1 MNKFIVVGAGHAG
14 LEAAFILSKLNNK
27 VYLCVLD
34 RKYVANCPCNPS
46 VGGPAKGIV
55 TREIDALGGI
65 QALAADSTALQRKI
79 LNFSKGPGVQC
90 LRFQI
95 DKVYYKKWFLEQI
108 DDNENIEL
116 VEGEVTEVIKNGD
129 TATGVMID
137 GVKKLEADAVII
149 TTGTYLKSLTFSGKK
164 VKNEGP
170 EGFKNSNNLS
180 EWFKVN
186 GFELIRLKTGTP
198 PRIKKDSID
207 YSNLQIEPGNGT
219 ELYFSHWSKNKYIDY
234 ELPCYLIHTTE
245 EIHKIIN
252 DNLHLSAMYS
262 GNITGV
268 GPRYCPS
275 IEDKIVRFSNK
286 PRHQIF
292 LEPESLEL
300 DTVYL
305 GGFSTSLDVSVQDKI
320 IRLLPGLKK
329 AEVIKYG
336 YAIEYD
342 AINPIQLYP
351 SLESKLVKNLF
362 FAGQI
367 NGTSGYEEAAGQGL
381 IAGINANQKIKN
393 KEPLIL
399 SRDEAYIGVMIDD
412 IVTKGVTDPY
422 RLLTSRAE
430 YRLLLRNDN
439 VLDRLIQKGYEI
451 GTISKKQIDL
461 YNQNLE
467 KKNRLIEFL
476 KDKKVGMYTLL
487 RAHTNNTNF
496 SLYEFLKRPEIK
508 LIELLKLIE
517 FDYSNYDLELLKN
530 IEITVK
536 YEGYIKKES
545 RIVNSLKNLESIK
558 IPQDLIYDKVQNLS
572 IEAIDKLNKIK
583 PLNLAQAQRI
593 SGINLADII
602 SLKTYLEQNA

>member
-1 MNKFIVVGAGHAG
+1 M
-14 LEAAFILSKLNNK
+14 
-27 VYLCVLD
+27 
-34 RKYVANCPCNPS
+34 
-46 VGGPAKGIV
+46 
-55 TREIDALGGI
+55 
-65 QALAADSTALQRKI
+65 
-79 LNFSKGPGVQC
+79 
-90 LRFQI
+90 
-95 DKVYYKKWFLEQI
+95 
-108 DDNENIEL
+108 
-116 VEGEVTEVIKNGD
+116 
-129 TATGVMID
+129 
-137 GVKKLEADAVII
+137 
-149 TTGTYLKSLTFSGKK
+149 TFSGKD

-275 IEDKIVRFSNK
+275 IEDKIIRFSNK

-305 GGFSTSLDVSVQDKI
+305 GGFSTSLDISVQDKI

-467 KKNRLIEFL
+467 KKNKLIEFL
-476 KDKKVGMYTLL
+476 KDKK
-487 RAHTNNTNF
+487 
-496 SLYEFLKRPEIK
+496 
-508 LIELLKLIE
+508 
-517 FDYSNYDLELLKN
+517 
-530 IEITVK
+530 
-536 YEGYIKKES
+536 
-545 RIVNSLKNLESIK
+545 
-558 IPQDLIYDKVQNLS
+558 
-572 IEAIDKLNKIK
+572 
-583 PLNLAQAQRI
+583 
-593 SGINLADII
+593 
-602 SLKTYLEQNA
+602 

>member
-79 LNFSKGPGVQC
+79 LNSSKGPGVQC

-108 DDNENIEL
+108 DNNENIEL

-137 GVKKLEADAVII
+137 GVKKLEAGAVII
-149 TTGTYLKSLTFSGKK
+149 TTGTYLKSLTFSGKD

-170 EGFKNSNNLS
+170 EGFRNSNNLS

-305 GGFSTSLDVSVQDKI
+305 GGFSTSLDISVQDKI

-451 GTISKKQIDL
+451 GTISKEQIDL

-467 KKNRLIEFL
+467 KKNKLIEFL
-476 KDKKVGMYTLL
+476 KEKKVGMYTLL

-602 SLKTYLEQNA
+602 SLKTHLEQNA

>member
-1 MNKFIVVGAGHAG
+1 M
-14 LEAAFILSKLNNK
+14 
-27 VYLCVLD
+27 
-34 RKYVANCPCNPS
+34 
-46 VGGPAKGIV
+46 
-55 TREIDALGGI
+55 
-65 QALAADSTALQRKI
+65 
-79 LNFSKGPGVQC
+79 
-90 LRFQI
+90 
-95 DKVYYKKWFLEQI
+95 
-108 DDNENIEL
+108 
-116 VEGEVTEVIKNGD
+116 
-129 TATGVMID
+129 
-137 GVKKLEADAVII
+137 
-149 TTGTYLKSLTFSGKK
+149 
-164 VKNEGP
+164 
-170 EGFKNSNNLS
+170 
-180 EWFKVN
+180 
-186 GFELIRLKTGTP
+186 
-198 PRIKKDSID
+198 
-207 YSNLQIEPGNGT
+207 
-219 ELYFSHWSKNKYIDY
+219 
-234 ELPCYLIHTTE
+234 PCYLIHTTE

-275 IEDKIVRFSNK
+275 IEDKIIRFSNK

-305 GGFSTSLDVSVQDKI
+305 GGFSTSLDISVQDKI

-412 IVTKGVTDPY
+412 IVTKGATDPY

-451 GTISKKQIDL
+451 GTISKEQIDL

-467 KKNRLIEFL
+467 RKNKLIEFL

-602 SLKTYLEQNA
+602 SLKTHLEQNA